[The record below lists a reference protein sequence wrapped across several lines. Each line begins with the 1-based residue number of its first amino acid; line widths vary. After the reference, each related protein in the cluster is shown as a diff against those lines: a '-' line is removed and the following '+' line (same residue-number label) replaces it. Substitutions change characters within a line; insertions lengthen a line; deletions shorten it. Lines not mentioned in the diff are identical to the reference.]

1 MDTSR
6 GTTEGNLALLLDRS
20 SVPIAEIGDEA
31 WMKVIHAYR
40 NELPLKWMRGF
51 RTISD
56 HLECKRTDVAVERKL
71 AKKVNVL
78 SSTVTARSGE
88 TYLNC
93 LDVCSKFPRTWQEA
107 PRATRFRG
115 VGALVEQLEELRT
128 QHILLSRKSIF
139 YEIDVL
145 WRPIEGWGS
154 DLRHVF
160 FYEAYEIVLR
170 HIRTN
175 ERMIELFDLAR
186 LRGDN
191 EHPAETVVQ
200 RFLQAMNET
209 ASNVRGQYDF
219 AVKIATRMQNTL
231 ERIAR

>member
-1 MDTSR
+1 MTHSTSARDSKNSKKCATPATMKLNGSTRSMYAQWSTVCHPHSDSVSPNVSFRSLRIVPLTRRRFSRSCARSLIRCCSCCIVQTEQPFVPINHRKGPNMDTSR

-20 SVPIAEIGDEA
+20 SVPIAEIGDEQ

-93 LDVCSKFPRTWQEA
+93 LDVCSKF
-107 PRATRFRG
+107 
-115 VGALVEQLEELRT
+115 
-128 QHILLSRKSIF
+128 
-139 YEIDVL
+139 
-145 WRPIEGWGS
+145 
-154 DLRHVF
+154 
-160 FYEAYEIVLR
+160 
-170 HIRTN
+170 
-175 ERMIELFDLAR
+175 
-186 LRGDN
+186 
-191 EHPAETVVQ
+191 
-200 RFLQAMNET
+200 
-209 ASNVRGQYDF
+209 
-219 AVKIATRMQNTL
+219 
-231 ERIAR
+231 